1 MTPDLP
7 LLGYFTTSAYASAHA
22 QSIRAFQAAMTE
34 AQTRAAAR
42 GQIQSMLSSAAGV
55 SPQDAPLIAL
65 GTYPTFFSVG
75 QVQHVA
81 DLMFEAGMLSYHA
94 RRAETGPPAV
104 AGPPR
109 AAARELRRSRATT
122 RPGDP
127 AMATQTCPACAS
139 EVKEAD
145 LICFTCGAN
154 LPRTA
159 AADNDPP
166 APVTVMQE
174 YLRAETPRRVISPAV
189 LRLTFPTGNVEVP
202 AGTSLL
208 LGRDPADSLVA
219 AAFASYDNVSRRHA
233 TVIVDDSGR
242 ATIRDEHSTNGT
254 FVNGDRVLPGTG
266 VRLADGDI
274 VRLGGDASAEVSLPR
289 QQADPATF

>member
-1 MTPDLP
+1 
-7 LLGYFTTSAYASAHA
+7 
-22 QSIRAFQAAMTE
+22 
-34 AQTRAAAR
+34 
-42 GQIQSMLSSAAGV
+42 
-55 SPQDAPLIAL
+55 
-65 GTYPTFFSVG
+65 
-75 QVQHVA
+75 
-81 DLMFEAGMLSYHA
+81 
-94 RRAETGPPAV
+94 
-104 AGPPR
+104 
-109 AAARELRRSRATT
+109 
-122 RPGDP
+122 
-127 AMATQTCPACAS
+127 MATQTCPACDS